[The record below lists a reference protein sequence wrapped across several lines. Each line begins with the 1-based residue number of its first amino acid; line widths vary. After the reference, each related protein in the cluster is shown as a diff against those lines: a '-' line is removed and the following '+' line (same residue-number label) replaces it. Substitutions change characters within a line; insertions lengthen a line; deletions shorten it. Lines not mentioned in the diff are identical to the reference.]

1 MRVLCSK
8 HFLKTL
14 PAGGSYRIR
23 EQPCYNENA
32 RHNIKPLL
40 LDPLEHL
47 TLQSRNLVQNVN
59 HLTTGV
65 RIAQNI
71 LLSKVTVG
79 RKNDDVE
86 NHRDSSKELLESAG
100 VRGLKKVQQH
110 LDHLHDTLCFIT
122 PTSLEADLLKLMFE
136 VRVWSCCIER
146 GKVLGRLPQD
156 GLERVEVLDAIIEH
170 HSLALAVVG
179 SEEVE
184 ERVHAVLVVEHFSRE
199 MPVEELHPVTN
210 GLGEG
215 WPGEGCGEG
224 FKVQFQDEVAPVGAA
239 INEFFFEVK
248 ILGNSELLN
257 DEGVNIDPDILP
269 NTRPETNGKGD
280 PWREDDCFLCAF
292 QNFIEGAVL
301 EFALILLADLF
312 KLRHQ
317 LVRLQYS
324 FSMAFHPTNIH
335 SFIYTSFF
343 FQNRN
348 RNKYIYIYLER
359 TIRISLRWVA
369 RVESRRSRRL

>member
-1 MRVLCSK
+1 MSNGTLSDTQLMSQQRGNQVALAVVTNDQIWLCLQLCSNFFGDILGESLDVGPHLKARDPLTENSLFGSKGDSENMRVLCSK

-23 EQPCYNENA
+23 EQSCYNENA
-32 RHNIKPLL
+32 RNNIKPLL
-40 LDPLEHL
+40 LDPLQHL

-65 RIAQNI
+65 GIAQNI

-79 RKNDDVE
+79 RKNDHVE

-100 VRGLKKVQQH
+100 VRGLQKVQQH

-122 PTSLEADLLKLMFE
+122 PTSLEADLLKLMFK
-136 VRVWSCCIER
+136 VGVWGCCIEC

-210 GLGEG
+210 RLGEG

-224 FKVQFQDEVAPVGAA
+224 FKVQFQHEVAPVGPASQSY
-239 INEFFFEVK
+239 K
-248 ILGNSELLN
+248 
-257 DEGVNIDPDILP
+257 
-269 NTRPETNGKGD
+269 
-280 PWREDDCFLCAF
+280 
-292 QNFIEGAVL
+292 
-301 EFALILLADLF
+301 
-312 KLRHQ
+312 
-317 LVRLQYS
+317 
-324 FSMAFHPTNIH
+324 
-335 SFIYTSFF
+335 
-343 FQNRN
+343 
-348 RNKYIYIYLER
+348 
-359 TIRISLRWVA
+359 
-369 RVESRRSRRL
+369 